1 MMNIYVLVKQVPD
14 TNEMQ
19 VDKETGTLIRDGVNT
34 IINPDDLAAVEE
46 ALRIKEKIGAT
57 VTTITMG
64 PAKAEGMLRELYGY
78 GVDHA
83 VLLSD
88 RLFAGSDTLA
98 TSTIIANYLSDKSYD
113 LIIAGRQAID
123 GDTAQVGPQ
132 IAEILNIEQITYVKS
147 ILNVNKQQI
156 LLEKES
162 DDAIQTL
169 SSPYPLLITML
180 SDANHPRYMNV
191 CNVVKGFKK
200 EIQMI
205 SFTDLHLDEKTIG
218 LKGSPT
224 RVKKTFT
231 KVVLKKTEPQI
242 YSASDAVD
250 AIIKALNPHL

>member
-1 MMNIYVLVKQVPD
+1 MNIYVLVKQVPD
-14 TNEMQ
+14 TSEMQ
-19 VDKETGTLIRDGVNT
+19 VDKETGTLIRDGVKT

-46 ALRIKEKIGAT
+46 ALRIKEKLGAT

-64 PAKAEGMLRELYGY
+64 PAKATEMLRELYGY

-88 RLFAGSDTLA
+88 RKFAGSDTLA
-98 TSTIIANYLSDKSYD
+98 TSTIIANYLSDKKYD

-132 IAEILNIEQITYVKS
+132 IAELLNIEQVTYVKKIIEATS
-147 ILNVNKQQI
+147 DTI

-162 DDAIQTL
+162 EHTMQKL
-169 SSPYPLLITML
+169 SAPYPLLITML
-180 SDANHPRYMNV
+180 SDANTPRYMNV
-191 CNVVKGFKK
+191 HNVVKGYKK
-200 EIQMI
+200 TIQMI
-205 SFTDLHLDEKTIG
+205 TFTDLHLDEKTIG

-224 RVKKTFT
+224 KVKQTFT
-231 KVVLKKTEPQI
+231 KVVPKKTDPKK
-242 YSASDAVD
+242 YSNEDAVD